1 MVPPFSIFFPAAVL
15 DNVSNMRETYSERVF
30 TLKGEIMDK
39 ANGIVFSDRIS
50 AGRTTYFVDVRQA
63 VNDRFYV
70 SFTESRRVSDSG
82 FEQSRVFLFEEN
94 LEEIGEMLSKAFSKL
109 HAAVSKRGPL
119 PESDGGK
126 YERSG
131 KTWTEEEEELLQSEF
146 GEGTDREKIAE
157 KLKRSSYAVTLRL
170 EKLGLIEKPEK
181 EKVSV

>member
-1 MVPPFSIFFPAAVL
+1 M
-15 DNVSNMRETYSERVF
+15 E
-30 TLKGEIMDK
+30 K
-39 ANGIVFSDRIS
+39 ANGIVFSDRVS

-82 FEQSRVFLFEEN
+82 FEQSRIFLFEEN

-109 HAAVSKRGPL
+109 HDAVSERGPL
-119 PESDGGK
+119 PGREGGQ

-131 KTWTEEEEELLQSEF
+131 KTWTEEEEDLLKTEF
-146 GEGTDREKIAE
+146 DKGTDYQKIAE

-170 EKLGLIEKPEK
+170 EKLGLVEKAEE